1 MGTKCFHDITIIK
14 SQQVTNK
21 LKKVSELPIELYVDL
36 EEKKSLREKFSHSQ
50 LTIKSNN
57 SSNHKNI

>member
-21 LKKVSELPIELYVDL
+21 LKKVSELPIELDL
-36 EEKKSLREKFSHSQ
+36 EQKESLERNFLIVNEQ
-50 LTIKSNN
+50 
-57 SSNHKNI
+57 